1 MSLNKLD
8 NFNKKTY
15 SQLQQDNERQFR
27 SEYQKYL
34 DAEEERIKEQGFTK
48 KGRSNWVQN
57 RMNVVDNSNL
67 TSQVWRS
74 DYGKSKYDSTIANID
89 QLRDLNEHRASEQGW
104 GSGLAN
110 SIVNLGIVASTT
122 AVDSFVGIPFGIINA
137 IGTAAKGGS
146 FSEVRAAFKNNPAS
160 TFLQNIQEEFSLPV
174 YQSKLYENASLGQK
188 LSSVNFWG
196 DSIIKNAGFVVGA
209 MVSGSVTG
217 ALLSKA
223 AKLDKALDTFKG
235 YAVSAG
241 AGDKSDDALKLL
253 QRYNN
258 GDLTIKAEDLAEAAQ
273 RTAKNIKQKQW
284 GVRIGTTWVASD
296 GEARIEAISSAKNYY
311 ETMDAVAK
319 QVLQEGTSDQYL
331 MQKISQEHPEYFQV
345 YLQDGEMGALGMQQM
360 QVHPK
365 YAKTV
370 ELLKEQ
376 YKAEA
381 ELKYTQYQEQL
392 KNDFNDY
399 LNRVYTL
406 NMAILLPT
414 NGAVLGKAAT
424 GGWSNIKKLVQYGGK
439 AGVTDTGLQLAGK
452 NGAKKALSIAKI
464 AGSPISEAAQETLQ
478 GVVTRASDTY
488 YGDRINN
495 FYEQALYT
503 EGLKSQST
511 FIGQMFQELGSTL
524 TDPNKWEEGLAGA
537 ITSLFGGGIYQEF
550 KEHRESV
557 KETDKYIETYNSFIK
572 DKDRAKYL
580 TAIIRNKYYEDNM
593 QKALENNDK
602 NEYKN
607 NEFDQLINMAMLYY
621 SNGRKESFKKIIDDV
636 FTVNTEQDIEDI
648 KASNLTE
655 EFKSVFDNKS
665 NEEIIEYFKK
675 TKQDILNTIEKTANV
690 AENLNSVWGNSQN
703 EHFLNE
709 LAYKT
714 LKIDNI
720 ETRIKGLTEKIS
732 KFVEDKKVQ
741 LQNNG
746 IDVEN
751 LKTQIDNIKDL
762 NVFFEEGQAEN
773 LDKELQKLVSKKQ
786 GLEEHLALEQK
797 KLELAKKQ
805 NPAFYTIVSLKQEL
819 ESLTKDNPDSTKD
832 VELAMLEQQIEGIYD
847 YLSNNEYTATKSIRT
862 LKGLLTR
869 FNKKYEKLK
878 QDSQDPQALKD
889 LEQLISN
896 IKKELGYRDSN
907 IKSIETN
914 MKTLQDGISKIGDIS
929 ENSVQPQDVFDLVRL
944 LAQRQSFIDAL
955 NTLQKNPEKFEQ
967 SLSEKVRSTY
977 NKYIENKAQKY
988 VDEFKQ
994 HKNPYLIPL
1003 EYLNTIESI
1012 LNKDKDANA
1021 NLLQIIE
1028 LYKKYIHVVS
1038 KIAKNH
1044 EDDSTI
1050 NDTMMELLPALA
1062 EKLSV
1067 TTSTTLN
1074 GKNDEIKTIVED
1086 IKNNNFIT
1094 EDLYKEIIKL
1104 MDDGIKSSKTNKP
1117 KEKIEKKQ
1125 DTEGL
1130 WENEGEDFED
1140 EDNDKNV
1147 NASENNEDQ
1156 DEQDEQDIKNPE
1168 SKKKTEKKEKIQVEQ
1183 NPEEVKTVEKG
1194 AIYAEGQKK
1203 PIKPKHD
1210 KSLDTIDD
1218 YNEDELKN
1226 ISGSAKYKVGEP
1238 ENHSVD
1244 DNTIDALHVGRIHV
1258 KYDISSAKKSR
1269 TLETLKPDSV
1279 VKFLE
1284 EYHSYDF
1291 MDNGGMGY
1299 VVDYYKSKGEKVPV
1313 KVMSVNYLD
1322 EKDISDEKT
1331 RRQHNQNM
1339 VAVTYVPENTIKDI
1353 KPAFKQTIG
1362 NKKYDFYIIGAIQNS
1377 SNETIKNQ
1385 WQQILDDR
1393 FAKESEHFRN
1403 IKLGDKKN
1411 PKWFRLSKFTTT
1423 LAWVYSGRV
1432 VTYKDDSGNTQERP
1446 LKDVLTNKQQGLID
1460 QGKTPFSIVVMKRND
1475 SPIYIGNQKIKESQ
1489 IVPLNEYRGLTL
1501 DASDWAGSVWV
1512 LHQEADGKYYHKSV
1526 KVRTFD
1532 KTFLENESSDNYYIK
1547 GITESLESLKGA
1559 TDEASIKES
1568 LRLLRDYLYWPN
1580 SNLYVKD
1587 SVLYVTHGKT
1597 GSINLEQSDV
1607 SEILD
1612 FLSDFK
1618 FRFTFNEEVD
1628 LKTLVNSNILVTDL
1642 ERLGNVGASA
1652 IINSIEITE
1661 DVKNPY
1667 EIHESSTVQLWEDTG
1682 LIHTGTTGLRDNTRT
1697 TLVFKNENYIR
1708 KINED
1713 GSIEYFRQED
1723 GKSILVEDEDTI
1735 DSIEFLYHKAIGD
1748 KNLKRITVGK
1758 SVNKYT
1764 IYEMVIPTVAR
1775 DPEVKYFYND
1785 GTKASKAQFKRL
1797 QQVLIKKSIISK
1809 NKSEDPEADKQKIDS
1824 LIERYKE
1831 VFESE
1836 QEGDYSGS
1844 SNKNEGFYD
1853 AVIET
1858 ILDSKDSLKQ
1868 MNFIDKLDEL
1878 SKLISKNPKSSTI
1891 INHIKNA
1898 ILNGELEINDVFTT
1912 KEDQELYEQIY
1923 SYIQDNDYDISDGLK
1938 SLRTL
1943 LEEDQDFKEFSK
1955 LGDRMYDYLNVVFA
1969 ETQRLEDLEDLG
1981 IDLGQPNSSN
1991 EDVIPTD
1998 QDNTDNDD
2006 IENSEN
2012 ENYPETDIDIV
2023 YDDDSLGG
2031 FVSDTKDVNSNT
2043 LKQEFQDSLDEYF
2056 DDYFNFKPEDKVNI
2070 TNNLNKIQEEYEFG
2084 PINSK
2089 PTIDYFKSIII
2100 NYQNIEN
2107 LKIENFKDF
2116 LSNLK
2121 NPCK

>member
-1 MSLNKLD
+1 MSQNNLYT
-8 NFNKKTY
+8 NKKTY
-15 SQLQQDNERQFR
+15 SELQRENEERFAD
-27 SEYQKYL
+27 SHEKYL
-34 DAEEERIKEQGFTK
+34 ELKRQYDAEPLTKRKLAEVGSRYAQSPTGGDFTEQVFGSGF
-48 KGRSNWVQN
+48 GS
-57 RMNVVDNSNL
+57 
-67 TSQVWRS
+67 
-74 DYGKSKYDSTIANID
+74 SKYDQKLGAISELDN
-89 QLRDLNEHRASEQGW
+89 LNEVRAANQGV
-104 GSGLAN
+104 GSALAN
-110 SIVNLGIVASTT
+110 SIVNLGIVAATT

-146 FSEVRAAFKNNPAS
+146 FSEVRAAYKNNPAS

-188 LSSVNFWG
+188 LGSVNFWG

-345 YLQDGEMGALGMQQM
+345 SLQDGEIGALGMQQM

-406 NMAILLPT
+406 NMSILLPT

-439 AGVTDTGLQLAGK
+439 AGVTDTGLELAGK
-452 NGAKKALSIAKI
+452 SGAKKALSIAKI
-464 AGSPISEAAQETLQ
+464 AGSPISEATQETLQ
-478 GVVTRASDTY
+478 SVVTRASDTY

-636 FTVNTEQDIEDI
+636 FTVNTEQDIEDL
-648 KASNLTE
+648 KASNLTD

-675 TKQDILNTIEKTANV
+675 TKQDILDTIEKTAKV
-690 AENLNSVWGNSQN
+690 AENLNSIWGNSQN

-732 KFVEDKKVQ
+732 KYIEDKKVQ

-797 KLELAKKQ
+797 KLEHAKKY
-805 NPAFYTIVSLKQEL
+805 NPAFYTLASLKQEL

-832 VELAMLEQQIEGIYD
+832 VELAMLEQQIKDIYD

-878 QDSQDPQALKD
+878 QDFQDPQTLKD

-994 HKNPYLIPL
+994 HKNPYLIPP
-1003 EYLNTIESI
+1003 EYLNTVESI

-1044 EDDSTI
+1044 EDDPDI

-1067 TTSTTLN
+1067 TTSTTL
-1074 GKNDEIKTIVED
+1074 KERNDEVKTIVED
-1086 IKNNNFIT
+1086 LKNNDFIT
-1094 EDLYKEIIKL
+1094 EELYKEIIKL
-1104 MDDGIKSSKTNKP
+1104 MDDGIKSSRTNKP

-1125 DTEGL
+1125 DVEGL

-1140 EDNDKNV
+1140 EDSDENV
-1147 NASENNEDQ
+1147 NDSDNSED
-1156 DEQDEQDIKNPE
+1156 QDEQDIKNPE
-1168 SKKKTEKKEKIQVEQ
+1168 SKKKKEQKEKIQVEQ

-1210 KSLDTIDD
+1210 KSLDTTDD

-1258 KYDISSAKKSR
+1258 KYDISAAKKSR
-1269 TLETLKPDSV
+1269 TLKTLTPDSV
-1279 VKFLE
+1279 VEFLE

-1299 VVDYYKSKGEKVPV
+1299 VVDYYKSKGKKVPV
-1313 KVMSVNYLD
+1313 KVMSVNYLNQ
-1322 EKDISDEKT
+1322 KDAPN
-1331 RRQHNQNM
+1331 HNQNM
-1339 VAVTYVPENTIKDI
+1339 VAVTYVPDGTIKDI

-1385 WQQILDDR
+1385 WQQILNDK
-1393 FAKESEHFRN
+1393 FAEKSTHFRN
-1403 IKLGDKKN
+1403 INLGDKKS

-1432 VTYKDDSGNTQERP
+1432 VTHKDDKGNTQERP

-1489 IVPLNEYRGLTL
+1489 IVPLNGYRGLTL

-1547 GITESLESLKGA
+1547 GITESLESLKEA

-1587 SVLYVTHGKT
+1587 GVLYVTHGKT

-1661 DVKNPY
+1661 NDKNPY

-1785 GTKASKAQFKRL
+1785 GTKASKIQFKRL

-1878 SKLISKNPKSSTI
+1878 SKLVSKNNSNPAISTI

-1912 KEDQELYEQIY
+1912 KEDQGLYEQIY
-1923 SYIQDNDYDISDGLK
+1923 NYIQDNDYDISDGLK

-1981 IDLGQPNSSN
+1981 IDLEQPNSFN
-1991 EDVIPTD
+1991 EDAIPTYED
-1998 QDNTDNDD
+1998 TTDNDD

-2012 ENYPETDIDIV
+2012 DYPETEEDQV
-2023 YDDDSLGG
+2023 YNDDG
-2031 FVSDTKDVNSNT
+2031 FGFSTSDQNNT
-2043 LKQEFQDSLDEYF
+2043 LNDEFYEVLDEYF
-2056 DDYFNFKPEDKVNI
+2056 DDTDNFENI
-2070 TNNLNKIQEEYEFG
+2070 EGNLSKLGYNNLGTIGGLKKAISDYQNTNNLEMQE
-2084 PINSK
+2084 
-2089 PTIDYFKSIII
+2089 
-2100 NYQNIEN
+2100 
-2107 LKIENFKDF
+2107 FKDF
-2116 LSNLK
+2116 LDNLK
-2121 NPCK
+2121 NPC